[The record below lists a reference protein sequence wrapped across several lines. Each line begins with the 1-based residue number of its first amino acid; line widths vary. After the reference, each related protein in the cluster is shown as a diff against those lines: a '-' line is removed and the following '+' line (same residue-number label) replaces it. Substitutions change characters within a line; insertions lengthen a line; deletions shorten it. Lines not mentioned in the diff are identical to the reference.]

1 MFANKILK
9 IYIKTVLGSIKNL
22 CLTVKYKPMNSTILN
37 VSINDNIIKYTTNH
51 ILKRSNKLMDFS
63 DICIILPSKRSSLFI
78 KKELSKKL
86 KKAFIPPKFVTFDE
100 LVSELDK
107 NYGNRKGISD
117 IDSAYIIYEI
127 VKNNIKSNDF
137 TDITFSNFF
146 EWSYEILNFIHALD
160 VEKIDNEKL
169 LNLKLNADIGYDL
182 PSNINSLLKNLHDI
196 RILFHNKLDLLNK
209 TTLGYSY
216 YNASKYVSEYLSDYR
231 RIIVFNPYYL
241 NKAETDL
248 IKVLYDEQKLDVIIK
263 GDSRNWKS
271 LKTIYTVLNVDEKNN
286 IKDVIHDNIN
296 IYSVNDNHLQACLA
310 KDLISKI
317 PQEQHEN
324 TVVIVPDNSILQTV
338 MSQLYCIEK
347 NVNIAV
353 GYPAKKT
360 TIFSLMN
367 SLIQTQKNKK
377 NSNSYY
383 VKDIISVISNPLVKN
398 MRFIGKPEITR
409 IIVHEIIK
417 NFDRF
422 NEEALFKGCKFITL
436 DEIINNEKLC
446 AIISEK
452 VSNYWE
458 PVSSEKIKKLIA
470 EIFELFIISFG
481 KSSTM
486 KDFGF
491 CLKDIADNIINKSLI
506 NTYSFNIGAINIL
519 YDISNRFINSI
530 CSSEI
535 FGTKEILNILEN
547 ILLKGNIS
555 LIGSPLKGLQVLG
568 LMESRGL
575 SFDNVFVLSMTDS
588 IIPNITEVSPLIP
601 KDISNSLG
609 IGYIGRDID
618 IQKYHFMSLILG
630 AKNVSL
636 IYSKNDNTTK
646 SRFIEELIWKK
657 QLREKNLKAT
667 NIIEGIVANSK
678 IKQVKNEYEKTDEI
692 KKYLANMDYSAKS
705 INTYMKCKLQFYYR
719 YVLRLS
725 EQVDYDNDYENIDIG
740 NCIHTFLQNIFCKG
754 FKHESLKKPDFKG
767 YYNDMLEKYLTQYFS
782 NVQTGNVFLLKKL
795 IRNKMD
801 FFYDN
806 EIKRNFKEVI
816 NVEFDV
822 NSVLKIGDKAYKLKA
837 RIDRA
842 DVNEDGTRYIIDY
855 KTGKADNQLYKSFV
869 DSSTFTREI
878 VAKNIKS
885 FQLIIYKYL
894 YEQKYGT
901 QIDNCIIYSIKDCK
915 KYDLFDEKKDKT
927 DIFKSTIKQLKYIVS
942 EINSDEPFRSESYDN
957 VNCEKC
963 PYFYLCR

>member
-1 MFANKILK
+1 M
-9 IYIKTVLGSIKNL
+9 S
-22 CLTVKYKPMNSTILN
+22 SSILN
-37 VSINDNIIKYTTNH
+37 ISINDNIIEHTANH
-51 ILKRSNKLMDFS
+51 ILKISKSDIDFS
-63 DICIILPSKRSSLFI
+63 DIAILSPSNRPNLFI
-78 KKELSKKL
+78 KKELSKKI
-86 KKAFIPPKFVTFDE
+86 KKAFIPPKYFTFDE
-100 LVSELDK
+100 LVKEIDK
-107 NYGNRKGISD
+107 NYENKRNISN

-127 VKNNIKSNDF
+127 VKNNIKSKEFLNVS
-137 TDITFSNFF
+137 FSEFF
-146 EWSYEILNFIHALD
+146 EWSYEILNFIHSLD
-160 VEKIDNEKL
+160 VEKIDNQKL

-182 PSNINSLLKNLHDI
+182 PSNINNLLKYLHDI
-196 RILFHNKLDLLNK
+196 RILFHDRLDLLNK

-216 YNASKYVSEYLSDYR
+216 YNASKNVSKYLSNYKK
-231 RIIVFNPYYL
+231 IILFNPYYL
-241 NKAETDL
+241 NKSEMDL
-248 IKVLYDEQKLDVIIK
+248 IKILYDEQKLDIIMK
-263 GDSRNWKS
+263 GDSKNWKA
-271 LKTIYTVLNVDEKNN
+271 LKKIYKNLNIKNEKE
-286 IKDVIHDNIN
+286 IKDVIHNNIK
-296 IYSVNDNHLQACLA
+296 IYSVNDNHSQACLV
-310 KDLISKI
+310 KDLISEMPKD
-317 PQEQHEN
+317 EREK

-347 NVNIAV
+347 NINVAV

-360 TIFSLMN
+360 TIFALMN
-367 SLIQTQKNKK
+367 SLIQIQKNK
-377 NSNSYY
+377 NNNNYY

-398 MRFIGKPEITR
+398 MRFIGNPEITR

-422 NEEALFKGCKFITL
+422 NEEALFKGDNFINL
-436 DEIINNEKLC
+436 EEIINNKKLC

-458 PVSSEKIKKLIA
+458 PVPSERIKDLIIQ
-470 EIFELFIISFG
+470 IFDLFVVNFS
-481 KSSTM
+481 KSNTM
-486 KDFGF
+486 KEFGV
-491 CLKDIADNIINKSLI
+491 CIKNVADNIVNKSLI
-506 NTYSFNIGAINIL
+506 STYSFNVGAVNIL
-519 YDISNRFINSI
+519 YDVASQFTNSI
-530 CSSEI
+530 CLNET
-535 FGTKEILNILEN
+535 FGIRELLNILEN

-575 SFDNVFVLSMTDS
+575 CFDNVFVLSMTDS
-588 IIPNITEVSPLIP
+588 IVPNITEVSPLIP

-609 IGYIGRDID
+609 IGYMGRDID

-646 SRFIEELIWKK
+646 SRFIEELIWER
-657 QLREKNLKAT
+657 QFREKNLNAAS
-667 NIIEGIVANSK
+667 IIEGVASNSR
-678 IKQVKNEYEKTDEI
+678 IRQSKNEYKKTDEI
-692 KKYLANMDYSAKS
+692 KKYLAKIDYSAKS
-705 INTYMKCKLQFYYR
+705 INTYMKCKLQFYYK

-740 NCIHTFLQNIFCKG
+740 NCIHAFLQEVFSKG
-754 FKHESLKKPDFKG
+754 FKHENLMKSDFKE
-767 YYNDMLEKYLTQYFS
+767 YYNDMLEKYLVQYFS
-782 NVQTGNVFLLKKL
+782 NVQTGNIFLLKKL
-795 IRNKMD
+795 IRKKMD
-801 FFYDN
+801 FFYGN

-822 NSVLKIGDKAYKLKA
+822 NSTLKIGDKDYKLKA

-855 KTGKADNQLYKSFV
+855 KTGKADNQLYKSFI

-878 VAKNIKS
+878 IARNVKS

-894 YEQKYGT
+894 YERKYGT
-901 QIDNCIIYSIKDCK
+901 QIDNCVIYSIKDCK
-915 KYDLFDEKKDKT
+915 TYTLFDDKKDKIS
-927 DIFKSTIKQLKYIVS
+927 IFDSTIKQLEYIVS